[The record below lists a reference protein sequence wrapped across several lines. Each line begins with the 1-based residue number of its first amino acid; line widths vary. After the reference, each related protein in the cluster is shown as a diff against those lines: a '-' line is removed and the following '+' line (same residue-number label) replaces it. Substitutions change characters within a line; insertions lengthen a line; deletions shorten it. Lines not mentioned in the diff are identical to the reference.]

1 MHFSCTC
8 SYVGNSFWQKF
19 GSSRL
24 FLSSQM
30 SHLKQVFLHFLAL
43 VSASVSHLFL
53 HLVCFLILSCLS
65 HLSLQSVS
73 LDVHLSSHSH
83 FSGQLRH
90 GAEGGNGKGE
100 GGGGI
105 GGGIGGGDGGG
116 GDGGGEGG
124 GEGGGGSGALSGG

>member
-1 MHFSCTC
+1 
-8 SYVGNSFWQKF
+8 
-19 GSSRL
+19 
-24 FLSSQM
+24 M

-116 GDGGGEGG
+116 GDGGGGDAGG
-124 GEGGGGSGALSGG
+124 GDVGGLGGANGGLHGCHSHTKSVIVSVWPAPPPAM